1 MPRLFTPRRLLA
13 RALARDDSEN
23 LVGKHGHL
31 FEKSRPRNELASVS
45 GGSSAR
51 RECRVHNC
59 AAAVASRAAMA
70 HFPRPICS
78 GAIMRLHMA
87 MRTCAA
93 HAALSYPF
101 FLFLDPLAYLSILR
115 LFFSGACA
123 ITERHVWRW
132 REMLASSGHCAALWL
147 SAVVKG
153 RTRRRQVKKNWL
165 NKCHQ

>member
-1 MPRLFTPRRLLA
+1 MPRLFTPGRLLA

-101 FLFLDPLAYLSILR
+101 FLFLDPLAYLSTSSLLWRRLR
-115 LFFSGACA
+115 DYGTTC
-123 ITERHVWRW
+123 
-132 REMLASSGHCAALWL
+132 LAMARDAGIEWSLRCPLAQCRGQRPDAAPT
-147 SAVVKG
+147 G
-153 RTRRRQVKKNWL
+153 
-165 NKCHQ
+165 